1 MCGNRCISGSSS
13 QVFAILVGDVLAF
26 TVFIA
31 LGEAEVDDEHIV
43 SCGLCP
49 SDQEVVRLDIA
60 MNYSLLMHL
69 FDSLDELLA
78 DKKNC
83 FEVELAA
90 AGREEVL

>member
-1 MCGNRCISGSSS
+1 
-13 QVFAILVGDVLAF
+13 
-26 TVFIA
+26 
-31 LGEAEVDDEHIV
+31 
-43 SCGLCP
+43 
-49 SDQEVVRLDIA
+49 
-60 MNYSLLMHL
+60 MHL